1 MESSNIFS
9 FNQDSS
15 IGQNTSNT
23 STINIAGST
32 DIGGGNENQDK
43 YSILYFEFNG
53 HSIRI
58 LIILDGH
65 GGKNGGFVAE
75 IAKIF
80 LEKYF
85 SENLLL
91 LLENSLECLQLFG
104 IQTPF

>member
-58 LIILDGH
+58 LCCCPNSYFWRYIL
-65 GGKNGGFVAE
+65 
-75 IAKIF
+75 
-80 LEKYF
+80 F
-85 SENLLL
+85 S
-91 LLENSLECLQLFG
+91 FW
-104 IQTPF
+104 